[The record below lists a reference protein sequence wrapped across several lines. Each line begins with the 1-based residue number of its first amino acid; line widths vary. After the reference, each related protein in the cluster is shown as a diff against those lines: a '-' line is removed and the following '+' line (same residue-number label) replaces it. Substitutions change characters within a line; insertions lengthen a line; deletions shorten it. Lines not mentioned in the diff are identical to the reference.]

1 MWRMGGPV
9 VLVLII
15 QLLTIPRCDV
25 STISLG
31 HLVMAEGTKW
41 PRSESM
47 LILII
52 YLIARE
58 LDG

>member
-1 MWRMGGPV
+1 MDWSSPIL
-9 VLVLII
+9 VLVIR
-15 QLLTIPRCDV
+15 LLTIPGSIV

-41 PRSESM
+41 PRSESK

-52 YLIARE
+52 CLIAGE
-58 LDG
+58 LDR

>member
-1 MWRMGGPV
+1 MGGPV
-9 VLVLII
+9 EPKIGTGYPGLIVS
-15 QLLTIPRCDV
+15 RFGV

-52 YLIARE
+52 FLIAGE